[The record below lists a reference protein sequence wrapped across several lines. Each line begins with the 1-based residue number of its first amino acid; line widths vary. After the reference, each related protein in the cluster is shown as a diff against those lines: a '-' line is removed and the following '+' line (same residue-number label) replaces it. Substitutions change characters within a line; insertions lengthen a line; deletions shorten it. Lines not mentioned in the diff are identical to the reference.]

1 MTIGRECGPA
11 KARPRVPDIQAL
23 LRCPAGTDTLLVNR
37 YEFKY
42 LIPPRLVQPTRDFI
56 RPFVLPDRFADS
68 QSESSYSICSLYFD
82 TANLELCRKTLR
94 GEKNRYKLRIRSYSE
109 EPDQPVFLEVKR
121 RIDAMVMKRRCR
133 VSRTEALA
141 ILGRDSCPV
150 LDLTSELRAG
160 VDEFLTLAAAGAR
173 PVLRVKYQREA
184 YEARG
189 PEPVRITLDTDLW
202 HAVSP
207 ALDLSHN
214 GSGWCRT
221 PVDGVVLEIKF
232 TEQCPSWVAALV
244 RALDLGRLSVPK
256 YCLSMVCAVREGRYR
271 SPHRSD
277 LDGVLAGTA

>member
-1 MTIGRECGPA
+1 MTIRHESGPA
-11 KARPRVPDIQAL
+11 EAGPRVPEIQAL
-23 LRCPAGTDTLLVNR
+23 FRCPAGTDGLLVNR

-68 QSESSYSICSLYFD
+68 RSGPSYSICSLYFD
-82 TANLELCRKTLR
+82 TADLELCRKTLR

-133 VSRTEALA
+133 VSRTQALA
-141 ILGRDSCPV
+141 ILGRNSCPV

-160 VDEFLTLAAAGAR
+160 LDEFLTLAAAGAR

-189 PEPVRITLDTDLW
+189 AEPVRITLDTDLW

-207 ALDLSHN
+207 VLDLSHN
-214 GSGWCRT
+214 SSGWCRT
-221 PVDGVVLEIKF
+221 PVGGVVLEIKL
-232 TEQCPSWVAALV
+232 TERFPSWVAALV

-271 SPHRSD
+271 APQHGD
-277 LDGVLAGTA
+277 LESILAGTA